1 MSSFHEDFLR
11 RQREEK
17 LKLRVSQR
25 QAAEALQTFRS
36 TTVLSKED
44 VALKKQKEEDR
55 KQKLEAQQMMASYRV
70 ENVQDGLAVQHELK
84 LKKLRQ
90 QDRQQQLESQAY
102 LHSVQNNEF
111 TKPPEKTTTG
121 VNPPQ
126 SPGPVPPTERMKHDD
141 DDWQAQ
147 QGHVKD
153 KAGLFAHETGIVSP
167 ETTPGGSLKKPSV
180 SSAGLIPDA
189 SSSSTNL
196 RTEFSASLS
205 VRDLAANLDESA
217 AAQEESLLSQPLPP
231 PPQQTLVPPPAPPL
245 AGADD
250 EDEEKN
256 KEDAALLPATTN
268 DELEKDTTE
277 PPPPQEEEKVVVET
291 KEEQETTGADTDA
304 AVPREPTTDAGATE
318 HSATAKPKG
327 DDEPAVEQQETVG
340 VAKEEEKD
348 DDDKAVTEDTTPEPS
363 ANNET
368 NEATPSSPPTDAEQ
382 EPKPTASVEPEPAT
396 GQEEEEDESPKEEE
410 PETGAATAAAVA
422 ATTSTTAA
430 AVSSPAPTAA
440 SQLQESTPAA
450 TTTPGAVSH
459 GTATSTLTP
468 ATPLEHEEEERPLT
482 GHATT
487 VRLDVLFSF
496 GLLTSSDQPYLDN
509 YMDAVEQ
516 VVQETLRQAT
526 VAAETTRSFRNRQ
539 PATDLQKL
547 LAAHVR
553 YDARFGPFVQE
564 YSKDATYRDPANR
577 PNVQRILVVAAIP
590 IFLTNGISIK
600 QARQGICAGLQ
611 TSMQSGHFIALAK
624 QQQPPSRGGGGGTG
638 TSNRRGMT
646 SQ

>member
-17 LKLRVSQR
+17 LKSRVSQR

-180 SSAGLIPDA
+180 SSAGLVPDA
-189 SSSSTNL
+189 SSNSGNL

-217 AAQEESLLSQPLPP
+217 AAAQEESLLSQPLP

-256 KEDAALLPATTN
+256 NEDAALLPATTN
-268 DELEKDTTE
+268 DELEKETTE
-277 PPPPQEEEKVVVET
+277 PPPQEEEVVGET
-291 KEEQETTGADTDA
+291 KEEQEPTGADTDA
-304 AVPREPTTDAGATE
+304 ASPLEPSTD
-318 HSATAKPKG
+318 TAEPKG
-327 DDEPAVEQQETVG
+327 DDEPIVEQQETVV
-340 VAKEEEKD
+340 VAKEEEKE
-348 DDDKAVTEDTTPEPS
+348 DKAGAEDTTPEPP
-363 ANNET
+363 ANNEMS
-368 NEATPSSPPTDAEQ
+368 EATPWSPPTDAEQ
-382 EPKPTASVEPEPAT
+382 EPPKPTATVEPEPAT
-396 GQEEEEDESPKEEE
+396 GQEEEEDESPKEKE

-450 TTTPGAVSH
+450 TTTPGALSH

-539 PATDLQKL
+539 PATEVQKL

-624 QQQPPSRGGGGGTG
+624 QQQQPSRGGGS
-638 TSNRRGMT
+638 SNRRGMT